1 MDSTLSAFV
10 ILEMK
15 CRWVGL
21 YLKDGSFTR
30 KVSGDLFAVVQV
42 QFVDVKACTQQIRR
56 GEAFDSVCCLLYG
69 VVVSFGT
76 LRYEIHKHRY
86 RYRLAASGSTNRGCP

>member
-30 KVSGDLFAVVQV
+30 KISGDLCAVVQV
-42 QFVDVKACTQQIRR
+42 QFVDVKACTQQIN
-56 GEAFDSVCCLLYG
+56 SVCCLLYG